1 MADNMIVLVFSVLW
15 TLRYSDAFAVC
26 CNITRIQGESHVTC
40 SGCRLLSVP
49 MDLPTSTTVLNLGD
63 NNLNILQR
71 DSFPKLPLLKILY
84 LQRNRLVSILS
95 GTFDNLRNIENL
107 DLSDNELD
115 HLSLDSSIFENL
127 KNLKSLKMHRNNF
140 YAKKVYPEYAISTIS
155 NLEIL
160 FLDIF
165 EGFSFGDGFLNLTR
179 LQKIYLSSSGPGGV
193 SLFNTSFKGLK
204 RSNITE
210 LSITAYIKIIETNF
224 LYPFTEL
231 KALKLETGY
240 QPMTIHDA
248 LLGLYGIKGREMDSL
263 SLKGFQERFT
273 KGVTLLKADLVYLG
287 SICVKK
293 LFLVADGITAI
304 GTEGVTAWVTRTCIE
319 VLDVSW
325 NMFHIPGSLTLL
337 VLFSSLTHLFAT
349 YSENTRFR
357 KRSILAASE
366 HTIFLP
372 RNLLYINIAH
382 SRMSGPLI
390 NITIGGHNSLQVL
403 NISSS
408 VRFPYCSFAVIKGL
422 VHLKEFDMSGV
433 DCSEINRNMFSEF
446 PNISRLTARQCDLK
460 KVIAFNTPSIFKGLH
475 NLSFVDI
482 SSNDLDS
489 LNISLFADQKESL
502 NSLTL
507 SRNYFDRIPTQLLT
521 KLTVLERLDMSNN
534 LISTLKEPEYT
545 LLEELN
551 TKSGKMQIALFGNP
565 LVCSCDNLDFL
576 SWLETTQA
584 VYKKLDLM
592 CSTPEGNQIKIGEF
606 LDSFDQFK
614 EDCVSQTW
622 LIISITL
629 TVLFFVLGFLSREAW
644 RRSVWLRVVC
654 RQPVKH
660 ASYTSDIYICYCN
673 EDSGWVAKTL
683 IPWLDEKEI
692 EYLFEDKSFQPGRD
706 IADNIMDAID
716 CSRQT
721 VFVVSCSFLEQ
732 EWTTFT
738 LRLTNEYSFRDGRE
752 NMNILILLNDIKK
765 SEFPKLVRTNWDM
778 IRPLRWPNE
787 NNTPPEKL
795 TSVQDRFWERLSK
808 RIRRGKDHFMPAHVS
823 ESTL

>member
-1 MADNMIVLVFSVLW
+1 
-15 TLRYSDAFAVC
+15 
-26 CNITRIQGESHVTC
+26 
-40 SGCRLLSVP
+40 
-49 MDLPTSTTVLNLGD
+49 
-63 NNLNILQR
+63 
-71 DSFPKLPLLKILY
+71 
-84 LQRNRLVSILS
+84 
-95 GTFDNLRNIENL
+95 
-107 DLSDNELD
+107 
-115 HLSLDSSIFENL
+115 
-127 KNLKSLKMHRNNF
+127 
-140 YAKKVYPEYAISTIS
+140 
-155 NLEIL
+155 
-160 FLDIF
+160 
-165 EGFSFGDGFLNLTR
+165 
-179 LQKIYLSSSGPGGV
+179 
-193 SLFNTSFKGLK
+193 
-204 RSNITE
+204 
-210 LSITAYIKIIETNF
+210 
-224 LYPFTEL
+224 
-231 KALKLETGY
+231 
-240 QPMTIHDA
+240 MTIHDA
-248 LLGLYGIKGREMDSL
+248 LQGLYGVKGRKMDSL
-263 SLKGFQERFT
+263 LLKGFRERFP
-273 KGVTLLKADLVYLG
+273 KGSTLLEADMVYLG
-287 SICVKK
+287 SICVKN
-293 LFLVADGITAI
+293 LFLVDDGIAAI
-304 GTEGVTAWVTRTCIE
+304 GTECMTAWTTKTCIE

-325 NMFHIPGSLTLL
+325 NMFHMPNTLPLL
-337 VLFSSLTHLFAT
+337 VLFSSLTHLYAT
-349 YSENTRFR
+349 HSDDISAG
-357 KRSILAASE
+357 KRSILASSE
-366 HTIFLP
+366 PIFFLP
-372 RNLLYINIAH
+372 RNLLYINMAH
-382 SRMSGPLI
+382 NKMSGPFI
-390 NITIGGHNSLQVL
+390 NMTIGGHNSLKVL
-403 NISSS
+403 NISNSN
-408 VRFPYCSFAVIKGL
+408 RHLHCSYAIIKSL
-422 VHLKEFDMSGV
+422 AHLKELDMSGV
-433 DCSEINRNMFSEF
+433 DCSLISHNMFSEL

-475 NLSFVDI
+475 NLSSVDI

-521 KLTVLERLDMSNN
+521 KLTVLEKLDMSNN

-592 CSTPEGNQIKIGEF
+592 CSTPEGNQMKIGEF

-629 TVLFFVLGFLSREAW
+629 TVLFFVLGLLSRAAW
-644 RRSVWLRVVC
+644 RRSVWLRVMC

-660 ASYTSDIYICYCN
+660 TSYTSDIYICYCN
-673 EDSGWVAKTL
+673 DDSGWVAKTL

-706 IADNIMDAID
+706 SADNIMDAID

-738 LRLTNEYSFRDGRE
+738 LRLTNEYSYRDGRQ
-752 NMNILILLNDIKK
+752 NMNIIILLNDIKK
-765 SEFPKLVRTNWDM
+765 SELPKLVRKNWDM

-795 TSVQDRFWERLSK
+795 TAFQDRF
-808 RIRRGKDHFMPAHVS
+808 
-823 ESTL
+823 